1 MSHDAACHPQL
12 LALLRRCKEAPGEDG
27 PRLVLAD
34 WLEDSGDAAR
44 AGFIRLQC
52 RLADQP
58 SHEVAAECDQL
69 LNRYGGAWLGSLWR
83 WWPSVLRWH
92 RGLLAVRLP
101 RHVEPGAVADALP
114 WIDTALLQVTGRESL
129 RRAAALLAGAEVNHA
144 HLELRLP
151 MLEATLLEGLSLIPE
166 SASLRTLSIDWPLRM
181 LRHRGRVAPALA
193 AQAEP
198 AVSPGFLA
206 RLLRCPAGRHL
217 SHLGSSAP
225 FNGRQA
231 RLVARLGVGPV
242 HARHP
247 LWMHAYPPARFVAG
261 R

>member
-1 MSHDAACHPQL
+1 MSQDPASHPHL
-12 LALLRRCKEAPGEDG
+12 LALLRRCKEAPEDDA

-44 AGFIRLQC
+44 AGFVRLQL
-52 RLADQP
+52 RLAHQP
-58 SHEVAAECDQL
+58 SHEVPAECDRL
-69 LNRYGGAWLGSLWR
+69 LNRHGGAWLGSLWR
-83 WWPSVLRWH
+83 WWPSMLRWH
-92 RGLLAVRLP
+92 RGLLTVQLP
-101 RHVEPGAVADALP
+101 RHVDPGAVADVLP

-129 RRAAALLAGAEVNHA
+129 RRAAALLAQAEVNHA
-144 HLELRLP
+144 HLELRMP
-151 MLEATLLEGLSLIPE
+151 MLEATLLEGLSCLPE
-166 SASLRTLSIDWPLRM
+166 SACLRTLSFDWPLRM
-181 LRHRGRVAPALA
+181 LRHRGGAGPGLA

-225 FNGRQA
+225 FGTRQA
-231 RLVARLGVGPV
+231 RLLARLGVEPG
-242 HARHP
+242 HAPHP
-247 LWMHAYPPARFVAG
+247 LWMHSFAPACFAQR